1 MKEELVIENRQLGKI
16 YFHLNNQILRSWWKQ
31 VSIFSI
37 VLAANLVYSSLL
49 IEGMSQCSYVMGF
62 HH

>member
-31 VSIFSI
+31 M
-37 VLAANLVYSSLL
+37 SS
-49 IEGMSQCSYVMGF
+49 F
-62 HH
+62 